1 MLVIGLF
8 SSFLLVIYSLDDANF
23 AVATANAAILSLT
36 TEEDFIRSI
45 ITGELATIEKKE
57 EEYNFFVFSIEY
69 FIILCRIVSLLMK

>member
-1 MLVIGLF
+1 MLVIGIF
-8 SSFLLVIYSLDDANF
+8 FYFLLLIYSLDDANF

-57 EEYNFFVFSIEY
+57 EEYNFFVFSIDY
-69 FIILCRIVSLLMK
+69 FMILCRIVSLLMK

>member
-57 EEYNFFVFSIEY
+57 EEYNFFVFSN
-69 FIILCRIVSLLMK
+69 